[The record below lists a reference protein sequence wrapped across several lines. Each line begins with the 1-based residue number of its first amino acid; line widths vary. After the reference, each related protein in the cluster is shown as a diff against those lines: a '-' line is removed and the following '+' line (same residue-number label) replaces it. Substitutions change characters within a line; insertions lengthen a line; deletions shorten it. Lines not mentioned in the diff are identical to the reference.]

1 MMQRPCIAEK
11 GSKRVLLVDGKP
23 FIMLAGEVH
32 NSDSSSP
39 AYMEHIWDTAD
50 ALGMNSLLLPVTW
63 EIIEPVEGEFHF
75 EVVDQLIDQARA
87 HNMRI
92 GVLWFGSFKNAECM
106 YVPEWVKRDTE
117 RFHRAQIVKGKNKA
131 GRRVSPTLPVTIPY
145 TSISYL
151 SENTMQADARAFA
164 KLMEHIGAYD
174 GEHGTVITV
183 QVENE
188 TGLLGN
194 AREVSDEAD
203 AAFAENVP
211 QEFVTYMKEHTEYME
226 EDVRAAVEA
235 GAMSGSWREVFGAVA
250 EELFSAYH
258 IASYVEYVAKAGK
271 EVYDLPMA
279 VNCWLDKEADH
290 PGDYPSGGPV
300 ARVHEVWD
308 YCAPSI
314 DVYCPD
320 IYVPYFNKVCDR
332 FVKSGTN
339 PLYIPEAATHSY
351 AAPRMVYTVGH
362 YHAMCYSPF
371 GFDDIGKPFSAA
383 QGFLFGMDV
392 TDPALKT
399 PQNFEEYAA
408 LGNLLREAMP
418 LIAERYGTKELQ
430 AVSAEHE
437 TEAKAALH
445 LPEDMNPMQRMM
457 AEAAASTKMIFGD
470 LGVTANFGSMMRQRN
485 DGALLIFQ
493 TGENEV
499 CMIGEQCDISL
510 FSADTDKT
518 NLDILLLEEGTFEKG
533 AFIPG
538 RRFNGDESAQL
549 KLEKPGALRLRWFT
563 YE

>member
-1 MMQRPCIAEK
+1 MERPCIAEK
-11 GSKRVLLVDGKP
+11 GNQKVLLVDGKP
-23 FIMLAGEVH
+23 FIMLAGEIH

-39 AYMEHIWDTAD
+39 AYMEQIWKIAD
-50 ALGMNSLLLPVTW
+50 DLGMNSLLLPVTW
-63 EIIEPVEGEFHF
+63 EMVEPVEGEFHF
-75 EVVDQLIDQARA
+75 EVLDQLIDQAREYG
-87 HNMRI
+87 MKI
-92 GVLWFGSFKNAECM
+92 GILWFGSFKNAECM
-106 YVPEWVKRDTE
+106 YAPEWVKRDLE
-117 RFHRAQIVKGKNKA
+117 RFHRGQIVKGKNKA

-145 TSISYL
+145 TTISYL
-151 SENTMQADARAFA
+151 SENAMQADARAFG
-164 KLMEHIGAYD
+164 KMMQHVCEYD
-174 GEHGTVITV
+174 EAEGTVITV

-203 AAFAENVP
+203 AAFAGEVP
-211 QEFVTYMKEHTEYME
+211 QEFASYMRSHTEYME

-235 GAMSGSWREVFGAVA
+235 GAEKGSWSEVFGAAA
-250 EELFSAYH
+250 EEIFSAYH
-258 IASYVEYVAKAGK
+258 VATFVEYVAKAGK
-271 EVYDLPMA
+271 DAYNLPMT
-279 VNCWLDKEADH
+279 VNCWLDKAADT

-332 FVKSGTN
+332 FVKGGTN

-383 QGFLFGMDV
+383 QGYLFGMDV

-408 LGNLLREAMP
+408 LGKILREAMP
-418 LIAERYGTKELQ
+418 LLAERYGTTDLQ
-430 AVSAEHE
+430 AVCAER
-437 TEAKAALH
+437 EAEKKKSLG
-445 LPEDMNPMQRMM
+445 LPEDMNPMERLM

-470 LGVTANFGSMMRQRN
+470 LGVSAGFGGMMRPRN
-485 DGALLIFQ
+485 DGVLLVCR
-493 TGENEV
+493 TKENEV
-499 CMIGEQCDISL
+499 YMIGEQCDIQL
-510 FSADTDKT
+510 FSADSEKT
-518 NLDILLLEEGTFEKG
+518 NLDILRVEEGTFEKG
-533 AFIPG
+533 AFVPG
-538 RRFNGDESAQL
+538 RRFNGDEAAQL
-549 KLEKPGALRLRWFT
+549 KLDKPGVLRLQWFT

>member
-1 MMQRPCIAEK
+1 MERPCIAEK
-11 GSKRVLLVDGKP
+11 GNQKVLLVDGKP
-23 FIMLAGEVH
+23 FIMLAGEIH

-39 AYMEHIWDTAD
+39 AYMEQIWKIAD
-50 ALGMNSLLLPVTW
+50 DLGMNSLLLPVTW
-63 EIIEPVEGEFHF
+63 EMVEPVEGEFHF
-75 EVVDQLIDQARA
+75 EVLDQLIDQAREYG
-87 HNMRI
+87 MKI
-92 GVLWFGSFKNAECM
+92 GILWFGSFKNAECM
-106 YVPEWVKRDTE
+106 YAPEWVKRDLE
-117 RFHRAQIVKGKNKA
+117 RFHRGQIVKGKNKA

-145 TSISYL
+145 TTISYL
-151 SENTMQADARAFA
+151 SENAMQADARAFG
-164 KLMEHIGAYD
+164 KMMQHVCEYD
-174 GEHGTVITV
+174 EAEGTVITV

-203 AAFAENVP
+203 AAFAGEVP
-211 QEFVTYMKEHTEYME
+211 QEFASYMRSHTAYME

-235 GAMSGSWREVFGAVA
+235 GAEKGSWSEVFGAAA
-250 EELFSAYH
+250 EEIFSAYH
-258 IASYVEYVAKAGK
+258 VASFVEYVAKAGK
-271 EVYDLPMA
+271 DAYDLPMT
-279 VNCWLDKEADH
+279 VNCWLDKAADT

-332 FVKSGTN
+332 FVKGGTN

-383 QGFLFGMDV
+383 QGYLFGMDV

-408 LGNLLREAMP
+408 LGKILREAMP
-418 LIAERYGTKELQ
+418 LLAERYGTTDLQ
-430 AVSAEHE
+430 SVCAERE
-437 TEAKAALH
+437 TEKKKSLG
-445 LPEDMNPMQRMM
+445 LPEDMNPMERMM
-457 AEAAASTKMIFGD
+457 AEAAATTKMIFGD
-470 LGVTANFGSMMRQRN
+470 LGVSAGFGGMMRPRN
-485 DGALLIFQ
+485 DGVLLVCR
-493 TGENEV
+493 TKENEV
-499 CMIGEQCDISL
+499 YMIGEQCDIQL
-510 FSADTDKT
+510 FSADSEKT
-518 NLDILLLEEGTFEKG
+518 NLDILRVEEGTFENG
-533 AFIPG
+533 AFVPG
-538 RRFNGDESAQL
+538 RRFNGDEAAQL
-549 KLEKPGALRLRWFT
+549 KLDKPGVLRLQWFT

>member
-1 MMQRPCIAEK
+1 MERPCIAEK
-11 GSKRVLLVDGKP
+11 GNQKVLLVDGKP

-39 AYMEHIWDTAD
+39 AYMEQIWKIAEE
-50 ALGMNSLLLPVTW
+50 LGMNSLLLPVTW
-63 EIIEPVEGEFHF
+63 EMVEPVEGEFHF
-75 EVVDQLIDQARA
+75 EVLDQLIDQARE
-87 HNMRI
+87 HGMKI
-92 GVLWFGSFKNAECM
+92 GLLWFGSFKNAECM
-106 YVPEWVKRDTE
+106 YAPEWVKRDLE
-117 RFHRAQIVKGKNKA
+117 RFHRGQIVKGKNKA

-145 TSISYL
+145 TTISYL
-151 SENTMQADARAFA
+151 SENAMQADARAFR
-164 KLMEHIGAYD
+164 KMMQHVREYDEAY
-174 GEHGTVITV
+174 GTVITV

-203 AAFAENVP
+203 AAFAGEVP
-211 QEFVTYMKEHTEYME
+211 QEFASYMRSHTKYME
-226 EDVRAAVEA
+226 EDIRAAVEA
-235 GAMSGSWREVFGAVA
+235 GAEKGSWSEVFGAMA
-250 EELFSAYH
+250 EEIFSAYH
-258 IASYVEYVAKAGK
+258 VASFVEYVAKAGK
-271 EVYDLPMA
+271 DAYDLPMA
-279 VNCWLDKEADH
+279 VNCWLDKAADT

-383 QGFLFGMDV
+383 QGYLFGMDV

-408 LGNLLREAMP
+408 LGKILREAMP
-418 LIAERYGTKELQ
+418 LLAERYGTTDLQ
-430 AVSAEHE
+430 AVCAER
-437 TEAKAALH
+437 EAEKKKSLG
-445 LPEDMNPMQRMM
+445 LPEDMNPMERMM
-457 AEAAASTKMIFGD
+457 AEAAAATKMIFGD
-470 LGVTANFGSMMRQRN
+470 LGVSAGFGGMMRPRN
-485 DGALLIFQ
+485 DGALLVCR
-493 TGENEV
+493 TKENEV
-499 CMIGEQCDISL
+499 YMIGEQCDIQL
-510 FSADTDKT
+510 FSTDSEKT
-518 NLDILLLEEGTFEKG
+518 NLDILRLEEGTFENG
-533 AFIPG
+533 VFVPG
-538 RRFNGDESAQL
+538 RRFNGDETAQL
-549 KLEKPGALRLRWFT
+549 KLDKPGVLRLQWFT

>member
-1 MMQRPCIAEK
+1 MERPCITEK
-11 GSKRVLLVDGKP
+11 GNQKVLLVDGKP

-39 AYMEHIWDTAD
+39 AYMEQIWKIAEE
-50 ALGMNSLLLPVTW
+50 LGMNSLLLPVTW
-63 EIIEPVEGEFHF
+63 EMVEPVEGEFHF
-75 EVVDQLIDQARA
+75 EVLDQLIDQARE
-87 HNMRI
+87 HGMKI
-92 GVLWFGSFKNAECM
+92 GLLWFGSFKNAECM
-106 YVPEWVKRDTE
+106 YAPEWVKRDLE
-117 RFHRAQIVKGKNKA
+117 RFHRGQIVKGKNKA

-145 TSISYL
+145 TTISYL
-151 SENTMQADARAFA
+151 SENAMQADARAFG
-164 KLMEHIGAYD
+164 KMMQHVREYDEAY
-174 GEHGTVITV
+174 GTVITV

-203 AAFAENVP
+203 AAFAGEVP
-211 QEFVTYMKEHTEYME
+211 QEFASYIRSHTEYME
-226 EDVRAAVEA
+226 EDIRAAVEA
-235 GAMSGSWREVFGAVA
+235 GAEKGSWSEVFGAVA
-250 EELFSAYH
+250 EEIFSAYH
-258 IASYVEYVAKAGK
+258 VASFVEYVAKAGK
-271 EVYDLPMA
+271 DAYELPMA
-279 VNCWLDKEADH
+279 ANCWLDKAADT

-383 QGFLFGMDV
+383 QGYLFGMDV

-408 LGNLLREAMP
+408 LGKILREAMP
-418 LIAERYGTKELQ
+418 LLAERYGTTDLQ
-430 AVSAEHE
+430 AVCAER
-437 TEAKAALH
+437 EAEKKKSLG
-445 LPEDMNPMQRMM
+445 LPEDMNPMERML
-457 AEAAASTKMIFGD
+457 AEAAAATKMIFGD
-470 LGVTANFGSMMRQRN
+470 LGVSAGFGGMMRPRN
-485 DGALLIFQ
+485 DGALLVCR
-493 TGENEV
+493 TKENEV
-499 CMIGEQCDISL
+499 YMIGEQCDIQL
-510 FSADTDKT
+510 FSTDSEKT
-518 NLDILLLEEGTFEKG
+518 NLDILRLEEGTFENG
-533 AFIPG
+533 VFVPG
-538 RRFNGDESAQL
+538 RRFNGDETAQL
-549 KLEKPGALRLRWFT
+549 KLDKPGVLRLQWFT

>member
-1 MMQRPCIAEK
+1 MERPCITEK
-11 GSKRVLLVDGKP
+11 GNQKVLLVDGKP

-39 AYMEHIWDTAD
+39 AYMEQIWKIAEE
-50 ALGMNSLLLPVTW
+50 LGMNSLLLPVTW
-63 EIIEPVEGEFHF
+63 EMVELVEGEFHF
-75 EVVDQLIDQARA
+75 EILDQLIDQARE
-87 HNMRI
+87 HGMKI
-92 GVLWFGSFKNAECM
+92 GLLWFGSFKNAECM
-106 YVPEWVKRDTE
+106 YAPEWVKRDLE
-117 RFHRAQIVKGKNKA
+117 RFHRGQIVKGKNKA

-145 TSISYL
+145 TTISYL
-151 SENTMQADARAFA
+151 SENAMQADARAFG
-164 KLMEHIGAYD
+164 KMMQHVREYDEAY
-174 GEHGTVITV
+174 GTVITV

-203 AAFAENVP
+203 AAFAGEVP
-211 QEFVTYMKEHTEYME
+211 QEFASYMRSHTEYME
-226 EDVRAAVEA
+226 EDIRAAVEA
-235 GAMSGSWREVFGAVA
+235 GAEKGSWSEVFGAAA
-250 EELFSAYH
+250 EEIFSAYH
-258 IASYVEYVAKAGK
+258 VASFVEYVAKAGK
-271 EVYDLPMA
+271 VAYDLPMTA
-279 VNCWLDKEADH
+279 NCWLDKAADT

-383 QGFLFGMDV
+383 QGYLFGMDV

-408 LGNLLREAMP
+408 FGKILREAMP
-418 LIAERYGTKELQ
+418 LLAERYGTTDLQ
-430 AVSAEHE
+430 AVCAER
-437 TEAKAALH
+437 EAEKKKSLG
-445 LPEDMNPMQRMM
+445 LPEDMNPMERMM
-457 AEAAASTKMIFGD
+457 AEAAATTKMIFGD
-470 LGVTANFGSMMRQRN
+470 LGVSAGFGGMMRPRN
-485 DGALLIFQ
+485 DGVLLVCR
-493 TGENEV
+493 TKENEV
-499 CMIGEQCDISL
+499 YMIGEQCDIQL
-510 FSADTDKT
+510 FSADGEKT
-518 NLDILLLEEGTFEKG
+518 NLDILRVEEGTFENG
-533 AFIPG
+533 VFVPG
-538 RRFNGDESAQL
+538 RRFNGDEAAQL
-549 KLEKPGALRLRWFT
+549 KLDKPGVLRLQWFT

>member
-1 MMQRPCIAEK
+1 MERPCIAEK
-11 GSKRVLLVDGKP
+11 GNQKVLLVDGKP

-39 AYMEHIWDTAD
+39 AYMEQIWKIAEE
-50 ALGMNSLLLPVTW
+50 LGMNSLLLPVTW
-63 EIIEPVEGEFHF
+63 EMVEPVEGEFHF
-75 EVVDQLIDQARA
+75 EVLDQLIDQARE
-87 HNMRI
+87 HGMKI
-92 GVLWFGSFKNAECM
+92 GLLWFGSFKNAECM
-106 YVPEWVKRDTE
+106 YAPEWVKRDLE
-117 RFHRAQIVKGKNKA
+117 RFHRGQIVKGKNKA

-145 TSISYL
+145 TTISYL
-151 SENTMQADARAFA
+151 SENAMQADARAFG
-164 KLMEHIGAYD
+164 KMMQHVREYDEAY
-174 GEHGTVITV
+174 GTVITV

-203 AAFAENVP
+203 AAFAGEVP
-211 QEFVTYMKEHTEYME
+211 QEFASYMRSHTEYME
-226 EDVRAAVEA
+226 EDIRAAVEA
-235 GAMSGSWREVFGAVA
+235 GEEKGSWSEVFGAVA
-250 EELFSAYH
+250 EEIFSAYH
-258 IASYVEYVAKAGK
+258 VASFVEYVAKAGK
-271 EVYDLPMA
+271 DAYELPMA
-279 VNCWLDKEADH
+279 VNCWLDKAADT

-383 QGFLFGMDV
+383 QGYLFGMDV

-408 LGNLLREAMP
+408 LGKILREAMP
-418 LIAERYGTKELQ
+418 LLAERYGTTDLQ
-430 AVSAEHE
+430 AVCAER
-437 TEAKAALH
+437 EAEKKKSLG
-445 LPEDMNPMQRMM
+445 LPEDMNPMERMM
-457 AEAAASTKMIFGD
+457 AEAAAATKMIFGD
-470 LGVTANFGSMMRQRN
+470 LGVSAGFGGMMRPRN
-485 DGALLIFQ
+485 DGALLVCR
-493 TGENEV
+493 TKENEV
-499 CMIGEQCDISL
+499 YMIGEQCDIQL
-510 FSADTDKT
+510 FSTDSEKT
-518 NLDILLLEEGTFEKG
+518 NLDILRLEEGTFENG
-533 AFIPG
+533 VFVPG
-538 RRFNGDESAQL
+538 RRFNGDETAQL
-549 KLEKPGALRLRWFT
+549 KLDKPGVLRLQWFT

>member
-1 MMQRPCIAEK
+1 MERPCITEK
-11 GSKRVLLVDGKP
+11 GNQKVLLVDGKP

-39 AYMEHIWDTAD
+39 AYMEQIWKIAEE
-50 ALGMNSLLLPVTW
+50 LGMNSLLLPVTW
-63 EIIEPVEGEFHF
+63 EMVELVEGEFHF
-75 EVVDQLIDQARA
+75 EILDQLIDQARE
-87 HNMRI
+87 HGMKI
-92 GVLWFGSFKNAECM
+92 GLLWFGSFKNAECM
-106 YVPEWVKRDTE
+106 YAPEWVKRDLE
-117 RFHRAQIVKGKNKA
+117 RFHRGQGKNKA

-145 TSISYL
+145 TTISYL
-151 SENTMQADARAFA
+151 SENAMQADARAFG
-164 KLMEHIGAYD
+164 KMMQHVREYDEAY
-174 GEHGTVITV
+174 GTVITV

-203 AAFAENVP
+203 AAFAGEVP
-211 QEFVTYMKEHTEYME
+211 QEFASYMRSHTEYME

-235 GAMSGSWREVFGAVA
+235 GAEKGSWSEVFGAVA
-250 EELFSAYH
+250 EEIFSAYH
-258 IASYVEYVAKAGK
+258 VASFVEYVAKAGK
-271 EVYDLPMA
+271 DAYELPMA
-279 VNCWLDKEADH
+279 VNCWLDKAADT

-383 QGFLFGMDV
+383 QGYLFGMDV

-408 LGNLLREAMP
+408 FGKILREAMP
-418 LIAERYGTKELQ
+418 LLAERYGTTDLQ
-430 AVSAEHE
+430 AVCAER
-437 TEAKAALH
+437 EAEKKKSLG
-445 LPEDMNPMQRMM
+445 LPEDMNPMERML
-457 AEAAASTKMIFGD
+457 AEAAAATKMIFGD
-470 LGVTANFGSMMRQRN
+470 LGVSVGFGGMMRPRN
-485 DGALLIFQ
+485 DGALLVCR
-493 TGENEV
+493 TKENEV
-499 CMIGEQCDISL
+499 YMIGEQCDIQL
-510 FSADTDKT
+510 FSTDSEKT
-518 NLDILLLEEGTFEKG
+518 NLDILRLEEGTFENG
-533 AFIPG
+533 VFVPG
-538 RRFNGDESAQL
+538 RRFNGDETAQL
-549 KLEKPGALRLRWFT
+549 KLDKPGVLRLQWFT

>member
-1 MMQRPCIAEK
+1 MERTCITEK
-11 GSKRVLLVDGKP
+11 GNQKVLLVDGKP

-39 AYMEHIWDTAD
+39 AYMEQIWKIAEE
-50 ALGMNSLLLPVTW
+50 LGMNSLLLPVTW
-63 EIIEPVEGEFHF
+63 EMVEPVEGEFHF
-75 EVVDQLIDQARA
+75 EVLDQLIDQAREYG
-87 HNMRI
+87 MKI
-92 GVLWFGSFKNAECM
+92 GLLWFGSFKNAECM
-106 YVPEWVKRDTE
+106 YAPEWVKRDLE
-117 RFHRAQIVKGKNKA
+117 RFHRGQIVKGKNKA

-145 TSISYL
+145 TTISYL
-151 SENTMQADARAFA
+151 SENAMQADARAFG
-164 KLMEHIGAYD
+164 KMMQHVREYDEAY
-174 GEHGTVITV
+174 GTVITV

-203 AAFAENVP
+203 AAFAGEVP
-211 QEFVTYMKEHTEYME
+211 QEFASYMRSHTEYME

-235 GAMSGSWREVFGAVA
+235 GEEKGSWSEVFGAVA
-250 EELFSAYH
+250 EEIFSAYH
-258 IASYVEYVAKAGK
+258 VASFVEYVAKAGK
-271 EVYDLPMA
+271 DAYELPMA
-279 VNCWLDKEADH
+279 VNCWLDKAADT

-383 QGFLFGMDV
+383 QGYLFGMDV

-408 LGNLLREAMP
+408 LGKILREAMP
-418 LIAERYGTKELQ
+418 LLAERYGTTDLQ
-430 AVSAEHE
+430 AVCAER
-437 TEAKAALH
+437 EAEKKKSLG
-445 LPEDMNPMQRMM
+445 LPEDMNPMERML
-457 AEAAASTKMIFGD
+457 AEAAAATKMIFGD
-470 LGVTANFGSMMRQRN
+470 LGVSVGFGGMMRPRN
-485 DGALLIFQ
+485 DGALLVCR
-493 TGENEV
+493 TKENEV
-499 CMIGEQCDISL
+499 YMIGEQCDIQL
-510 FSADTDKT
+510 FSTDSEKT
-518 NLDILLLEEGTFEKG
+518 NLDILRLEEGTFENG
-533 AFIPG
+533 VFVPG
-538 RRFNGDESAQL
+538 RRFNGDETAQL
-549 KLEKPGALRLRWFT
+549 KLDKPGVLRLQWFT

>member
-1 MMQRPCIAEK
+1 MERPCITEK
-11 GSKRVLLVDGKP
+11 GNQKVLLVDGKP

-39 AYMEHIWDTAD
+39 AYMEQIWKIAD
-50 ALGMNSLLLPVTW
+50 DLGMNSLLLPVTW
-63 EIIEPVEGEFHF
+63 EMVEPVEGEFHF
-75 EVVDQLIDQARA
+75 EVLDQLIDQAREYG
-87 HNMRI
+87 MKI
-92 GVLWFGSFKNAECM
+92 GLLWFGSFKNAECM
-106 YVPEWVKRDTE
+106 YAPEWVKRDLE
-117 RFHRAQIVKGKNKA
+117 RFHRGQIVKGKNKA

-145 TSISYL
+145 TTISYL
-151 SENTMQADARAFA
+151 SENAMQADARAFG
-164 KLMEHIGAYD
+164 KMMQHVREYDEAY
-174 GEHGTVITV
+174 GTVVTV

-194 AREVSDEAD
+194 AREVSNEAD
-203 AAFAENVP
+203 AAFAGEVP
-211 QEFVTYMKEHTEYME
+211 QEFASYMRSHTEYME
-226 EDVRAAVEA
+226 EDIRAAVEA
-235 GAMSGSWREVFGAVA
+235 GAEKGSWSEVFGAVA
-250 EELFSAYH
+250 EEIFSAYH
-258 IASYVEYVAKAGK
+258 VASFIEYVAKAGK
-271 EVYDLPMA
+271 DAYELPMTA
-279 VNCWLDKEADH
+279 NCWLDKAADT

-383 QGFLFGMDV
+383 QGYLFGMDV

-408 LGNLLREAMP
+408 LGKILREAMP
-418 LIAERYGTKELQ
+418 LLAERYGTTDLQ
-430 AVSAEHE
+430 AVCAER
-437 TEAKAALH
+437 EAEKKKSLG
-445 LPEDMNPMQRMM
+445 LPEDMNPMERMM
-457 AEAAASTKMIFGD
+457 AEAAAATKMIFGD
-470 LGVTANFGSMMRQRN
+470 LGVSAGFGGMMRPRN
-485 DGALLIFQ
+485 DGALLVCR
-493 TGENEV
+493 TKENEV
-499 CMIGEQCDISL
+499 YMIGEQCDIQL
-510 FSADTDKT
+510 FSADSEKT
-518 NLDILLLEEGTFEKG
+518 NLDILRLEEGTFENG
-533 AFIPG
+533 AFVPG
-538 RRFNGDESAQL
+538 RRFNGDEAAQL
-549 KLEKPGALRLRWFT
+549 KLDKPGVLRLQWFT

>member
-1 MMQRPCIAEK
+1 MERPCIAEK
-11 GSKRVLLVDGKP
+11 GNQKVLLVDGKP
-23 FIMLAGEVH
+23 FIMLAGEIH

-39 AYMEHIWDTAD
+39 AYMEQIWKIAD
-50 ALGMNSLLLPVTW
+50 DLGMNSLLLPVTW
-63 EIIEPVEGEFHF
+63 EMVEPVEGEFHF
-75 EVVDQLIDQARA
+75 EVLDQLIDQAREYG
-87 HNMRI
+87 MKI
-92 GVLWFGSFKNAECM
+92 GILWFGSFKNAECM
-106 YVPEWVKRDTE
+106 YAPEWVKRDLE
-117 RFHRAQIVKGKNKA
+117 RFHRGQIVKGKNKA

-145 TSISYL
+145 TTISYL
-151 SENTMQADARAFA
+151 SENAMQADARAFGR
-164 KLMEHIGAYD
+164 MMQHVCEYD
-174 GEHGTVITV
+174 EAEGTVITV

-203 AAFAENVP
+203 AAFAGEVP
-211 QEFVTYMKEHTEYME
+211 QEFASYMRSHTAYME

-235 GAMSGSWREVFGAVA
+235 GAEKGSWSEVFGAAA
-250 EELFSAYH
+250 EEIFSAYH
-258 IASYVEYVAKAGK
+258 VASFVEYVAKAGK
-271 EVYDLPMA
+271 DAYDLPMT
-279 VNCWLDKEADH
+279 VNCWLDKAADT

-332 FVKSGTN
+332 FVKGGTN

-383 QGFLFGMDV
+383 QGYLFGMDV

-408 LGNLLREAMP
+408 LGKILREAMP
-418 LIAERYGTKELQ
+418 LLAERYGTTDLQ
-430 AVSAEHE
+430 AVCAER
-437 TEAKAALH
+437 EAEKKKSLG
-445 LPEDMNPMQRMM
+445 LPEDMNPMERMM
-457 AEAAASTKMIFGD
+457 AEAAATTKMIFGD
-470 LGVTANFGSMMRQRN
+470 LGVSAGFGGMMRPRN
-485 DGALLIFQ
+485 DGVLLVCR
-493 TGENEV
+493 TKENEV
-499 CMIGEQCDISL
+499 YMIGEQCDIQL
-510 FSADTDKT
+510 FSADSEKT
-518 NLDILLLEEGTFEKG
+518 NLDILRLEEGTFEHG
-533 AFIPG
+533 AFVPG
-538 RRFNGDESAQL
+538 RRFNGDEAAQL
-549 KLEKPGALRLRWFT
+549 KLDKPGVLRLQWFT

>member
-1 MMQRPCIAEK
+1 MERPCIAEK
-11 GSKRVLLVDGKP
+11 GNQKVLLVDGKP

-39 AYMEHIWDTAD
+39 AYMEQIWKIAEE
-50 ALGMNSLLLPVTW
+50 LGMNSLLLPVTW
-63 EIIEPVEGEFHF
+63 EMVEPVEGEFHF
-75 EVVDQLIDQARA
+75 EVLDQLIDQAREYG
-87 HNMRI
+87 MKI
-92 GVLWFGSFKNAECM
+92 GLLWFGSFKNAECM
-106 YVPEWVKRDTE
+106 YAPEWVKRDLE
-117 RFHRAQIVKGKNKA
+117 RFHRGQIVKGKNKA

-145 TSISYL
+145 TTISYL
-151 SENTMQADARAFA
+151 SENAMQADARAFG
-164 KLMEHIGAYD
+164 KMMQHVREYDEAY
-174 GEHGTVITV
+174 GTVITV

-203 AAFAENVP
+203 AAFAGEVP
-211 QEFVTYMKEHTEYME
+211 QEFASYMRSHTEYME
-226 EDVRAAVEA
+226 EDIRAAVEA
-235 GAMSGSWREVFGAVA
+235 GAEKGSWSEVFGTAA
-250 EELFSAYH
+250 EEIFSAYH
-258 IASYVEYVAKAGK
+258 VASFVEYVAKAGK
-271 EVYDLPMA
+271 DVYDLPMA
-279 VNCWLDKEADH
+279 ANCWLDKAADT

-383 QGFLFGMDV
+383 QGYLFGMDV

-408 LGNLLREAMP
+408 LGKILREAMP
-418 LIAERYGTKELQ
+418 LLAVRYGTTDLQ
-430 AVSAEHE
+430 AVCAER
-437 TEAKAALH
+437 EAEKKKALG
-445 LPEDMNPMQRMM
+445 LPEDMNPMERMM
-457 AEAAASTKMIFGD
+457 AEAAATTKMIFGD
-470 LGVTANFGSMMRQRN
+470 LGVSAGFGGMMRPRN
-485 DGALLIFQ
+485 DGVLLVCR
-493 TGENEV
+493 TKENEV
-499 CMIGEQCDISL
+499 YMIGEQCDIQL
-510 FSADTDKT
+510 FSADGEKT
-518 NLDILLLEEGTFEKG
+518 NLDILRVEEGTFENG
-533 AFIPG
+533 VFVPG
-538 RRFNGDESAQL
+538 RRFNGDEAAQL
-549 KLEKPGALRLRWFT
+549 KLDKPGVLRLQWFT

>member
-1 MMQRPCIAEK
+1 MERPCIAEK
-11 GSKRVLLVDGKP
+11 GNQKVLLVDGKP
-23 FIMLAGEVH
+23 FIMLAGEIH

-39 AYMEHIWDTAD
+39 AYMEQIWKIAD
-50 ALGMNSLLLPVTW
+50 DLGMNSLLLPVTW
-63 EIIEPVEGEFHF
+63 EMVEPVEGEFHF
-75 EVVDQLIDQARA
+75 EVLDQLIDQAREYG
-87 HNMRI
+87 MKI
-92 GVLWFGSFKNAECM
+92 GILWFGSFKNAECM
-106 YVPEWVKRDTE
+106 YAPEWVKRDLE
-117 RFHRAQIVKGKNKA
+117 RFHRGQIVKGKNKA

-145 TSISYL
+145 TTISYL
-151 SENTMQADARAFA
+151 SENAMQADARAFG
-164 KLMEHIGAYD
+164 KMMQHVCEYD
-174 GEHGTVITV
+174 EAEGTVITV

-203 AAFAENVP
+203 AAFAGEVP
-211 QEFVTYMKEHTEYME
+211 QEFASYMRSHTAYME

-235 GAMSGSWREVFGAVA
+235 GAEKGSWSEVFGAAA
-250 EELFSAYH
+250 EEIFSAYH
-258 IASYVEYVAKAGK
+258 VASFVECVAKAGK
-271 EVYDLPMA
+271 DAYDLPMT
-279 VNCWLDKEADH
+279 VNCWLDKAADT

-332 FVKSGTN
+332 FVKGGTN

-383 QGFLFGMDV
+383 QGYLFGMDV

-408 LGNLLREAMP
+408 LGKILREAMP
-418 LIAERYGTKELQ
+418 LLAERYGTTDLQ
-430 AVSAEHE
+430 AVCAER
-437 TEAKAALH
+437 EAEKKKSLG
-445 LPEDMNPMQRMM
+445 LPENMNPMERLM
-457 AEAAASTKMIFGD
+457 AEAAATTKMIFGD
-470 LGVTANFGSMMRQRN
+470 LGVSAGFGGMMRPRN
-485 DGALLIFQ
+485 DGVLLVCR
-493 TGENEV
+493 TKENEV
-499 CMIGEQCDISL
+499 YMIGEQCDIQL
-510 FSADTDKT
+510 FSADSEKT
-518 NLDILLLEEGTFEKG
+518 NLDILRVEEGTFENG
-533 AFIPG
+533 AFVPG
-538 RRFNGDESAQL
+538 RRFNGDEAAQL
-549 KLEKPGALRLRWFT
+549 KLDKPGVLRLQWFT

>member
-1 MMQRPCIAEK
+1 MERPCIAEK
-11 GSKRVLLVDGKP
+11 GNQKVLLVDGKP
-23 FIMLAGEVH
+23 FIMLAGEIH

-39 AYMEHIWDTAD
+39 AYMEQIWKIAD
-50 ALGMNSLLLPVTW
+50 DLGMNSLLLPVTW
-63 EIIEPVEGEFHF
+63 EMVEPVEGEFHF
-75 EVVDQLIDQARA
+75 EVLDQLIDQAREYG
-87 HNMRI
+87 MKMGI
-92 GVLWFGSFKNAECM
+92 LWFGSFKNAECM
-106 YVPEWVKRDTE
+106 YAPEWVKRDLE
-117 RFHRAQIVKGKNKA
+117 RFHRGQIVKGKNKA

-145 TSISYL
+145 TTISYL
-151 SENTMQADARAFA
+151 SENAMQADARAFGR
-164 KLMEHIGAYD
+164 MMQHVCEYD
-174 GEHGTVITV
+174 EAEGTVITV

-203 AAFAENVP
+203 AAFAGEVP
-211 QEFVTYMKEHTEYME
+211 QEFASYMRSHTAYME

-235 GAMSGSWREVFGAVA
+235 GAEKGSWSEVFGAAA
-250 EELFSAYH
+250 EEIFSAYH
-258 IASYVEYVAKAGK
+258 VASFVEYVAKAGK
-271 EVYDLPMA
+271 DAYDLPMT
-279 VNCWLDKEADH
+279 VNCWLDKAADT

-332 FVKSGTN
+332 FVKGGTN

-383 QGFLFGMDV
+383 QGYLFGMDV

-408 LGNLLREAMP
+408 LGKIMREAMP
-418 LIAERYGTKELQ
+418 LLAERYGTTDLQ
-430 AVSAEHE
+430 AVCAER
-437 TEAKAALH
+437 EAEKKKSLG
-445 LPEDMNPMQRMM
+445 LPEDMNPMERLM
-457 AEAAASTKMIFGD
+457 AEAAATTKMIFGD
-470 LGVTANFGSMMRQRN
+470 LGVSAGFGGMMRPRN
-485 DGALLIFQ
+485 DGVLLVCR
-493 TGENEV
+493 TKENEV
-499 CMIGEQCDISL
+499 YMIGEQCDIQL
-510 FSADTDKT
+510 FSADSEKT
-518 NLDILLLEEGTFEKG
+518 NLDILRVEEGTFENG
-533 AFIPG
+533 AFVPG
-538 RRFNGDESAQL
+538 RRFNGDEAAQL
-549 KLEKPGALRLRWFT
+549 KLDKPGVLRLQWFT

>member
-1 MMQRPCIAEK
+1 MERPCIAEK
-11 GSKRVLLVDGKP
+11 GNQKVLLVDGKP

-39 AYMEHIWDTAD
+39 AYMEQIWKIAD
-50 ALGMNSLLLPVTW
+50 DLGMNSLLLPVTW
-63 EIIEPVEGEFHF
+63 EMVEPVEGEFHF
-75 EVVDQLIDQARA
+75 EVLDQLIDQAREYG
-87 HNMRI
+87 MKI
-92 GVLWFGSFKNAECM
+92 GILWFGSFKNAECM
-106 YVPEWVKRDTE
+106 YAPEWVKRDLE
-117 RFHRAQIVKGKNKA
+117 RFHRGQIVKGKNKA

-145 TSISYL
+145 TTISYL
-151 SENTMQADARAFA
+151 SENAMQADARAFGR
-164 KLMEHIGAYD
+164 MMQHVCEYD
-174 GEHGTVITV
+174 EAEGTVITV

-203 AAFAENVP
+203 AAFAGEVP
-211 QEFVTYMKEHTEYME
+211 QEFASYMRSHTAYME

-235 GAMSGSWREVFGAVA
+235 GAEKGSWSEVFGAAA
-250 EELFSAYH
+250 EEIFSAYH
-258 IASYVEYVAKAGK
+258 VASFVEYVAKAGK
-271 EVYDLPMA
+271 DAYDLPMT
-279 VNCWLDKEADH
+279 VNCWLDKAADT

-332 FVKSGTN
+332 FVKGGTN

-351 AAPRMVYTVGH
+351 AAPRMAYTVGH

-383 QGFLFGMDV
+383 QGYLFGMDV

-408 LGNLLREAMP
+408 LGKILREAMP
-418 LIAERYGTKELQ
+418 LLAERYGTTDLQ
-430 AVSAEHE
+430 AVCAER
-437 TEAKAALH
+437 EAEKKKSLG
-445 LPEDMNPMQRMM
+445 LPEDMNPMERLM
-457 AEAAASTKMIFGD
+457 AEAAATAKMIFGD
-470 LGVTANFGSMMRQRN
+470 LGVSVGFGGMMRPRN
-485 DGALLIFQ
+485 DGVLLVCR
-493 TGENEV
+493 TKENEV
-499 CMIGEQCDISL
+499 YMIGEQCDIQL
-510 FSADTDKT
+510 FSADSEKT
-518 NLDILLLEEGTFEKG
+518 NLDILRVEEGTFENG
-533 AFIPG
+533 AFVPG
-538 RRFNGDESAQL
+538 RRFNGDEAAQL
-549 KLEKPGALRLRWFT
+549 KLDKPGVLRLQWFT

>member
-1 MMQRPCIAEK
+1 MERPCITEK
-11 GSKRVLLVDGKP
+11 GNQKVLLVDGKP
-23 FIMLAGEVH
+23 FIMLAGELH

-39 AYMEHIWDTAD
+39 AYMEQIWKIAEE
-50 ALGMNSLLLPVTW
+50 LGMNSLLLPVTW
-63 EIIEPVEGEFHF
+63 EMVEPVEGEFHF
-75 EVVDQLIDQARA
+75 EVLDQLIDQAREYG
-87 HNMRI
+87 MKI
-92 GVLWFGSFKNAECM
+92 GLLWFGSFKNAECM
-106 YVPEWVKRDTE
+106 YAPEWVKRDLE
-117 RFHRAQIVKGKNKA
+117 RFHRGQIVKGKNKA

-145 TSISYL
+145 TTISYL
-151 SENTMQADARAFA
+151 SENAMQADARAFR
-164 KLMEHIGAYD
+164 KMMQHVREYDEAY
-174 GEHGTVITV
+174 GTVITV

-203 AAFAENVP
+203 AAFAGEVP
-211 QEFVTYMKEHTEYME
+211 QEFASYMRSHTKYME
-226 EDVRAAVEA
+226 EDIRAAVEA
-235 GAMSGSWREVFGAVA
+235 GAEKGSWSEVFGAMA
-250 EELFSAYH
+250 EEIFSAYH
-258 IASYVEYVAKAGK
+258 VASFVEYVAKAGK
-271 EVYDLPMA
+271 DAYDLPMA
-279 VNCWLDKEADH
+279 VNCWLDKAADT

-383 QGFLFGMDV
+383 QGYLFGMDV

-408 LGNLLREAMP
+408 LGKILREAMP
-418 LIAERYGTKELQ
+418 LLAERYGTTDLQ
-430 AVSAEHE
+430 AVCAER
-437 TEAKAALH
+437 EAEKKKSLG
-445 LPEDMNPMQRMM
+445 LPEDMNPMERMM
-457 AEAAASTKMIFGD
+457 AEAAAATKMIFGD
-470 LGVTANFGSMMRQRN
+470 LGVSAGFGGMMRPRN
-485 DGALLIFQ
+485 DGALLVCR
-493 TGENEV
+493 TKENEV
-499 CMIGEQCDISL
+499 YMIGEQCDIQL
-510 FSADTDKT
+510 FSADSEKT
-518 NLDILLLEEGTFEKG
+518 NLDILRLEEGTFENG
-533 AFIPG
+533 VFVPG
-538 RRFNGDESAQL
+538 RRFNGDETAQL
-549 KLEKPGALRLRWFT
+549 KLDKPGVLRLQWFT

>member
-1 MMQRPCIAEK
+1 MERPCIAEK
-11 GSKRVLLVDGKP
+11 GNQKVLLVDGKP

-39 AYMEHIWDTAD
+39 AYMEQIWKIAEE
-50 ALGMNSLLLPVTW
+50 LGMNSLLLPVTW
-63 EIIEPVEGEFHF
+63 EMVEPVEGEFHF
-75 EVVDQLIDQARA
+75 EVLDQLIDQAREYG
-87 HNMRI
+87 MKI
-92 GVLWFGSFKNAECM
+92 GILWFGSFKNAECM
-106 YVPEWVKRDTE
+106 YAPEWVKRDLE
-117 RFHRAQIVKGKNKA
+117 RFHRGQIVKGKNKA

-145 TSISYL
+145 TTISYL
-151 SENTMQADARAFA
+151 SENAMQADARAFG
-164 KLMEHIGAYD
+164 KMMQHVREYDEAY
-174 GEHGTVITV
+174 GTVITV

-203 AAFAENVP
+203 AAFAGEVP
-211 QEFVTYMKEHTEYME
+211 QEFASYMRSHTEYME
-226 EDVRAAVEA
+226 EDIRAAVEA
-235 GAMSGSWREVFGAVA
+235 GAEKGSWSEVFGTAA
-250 EELFSAYH
+250 EEIFSAYH
-258 IASYVEYVAKAGK
+258 VASFVEYVAKAGK
-271 EVYDLPMA
+271 DVYDLPMA
-279 VNCWLDKEADH
+279 ANCWLDKAADT

-332 FVKSGTN
+332 FVKGGTN

-383 QGFLFGMDV
+383 QGYLFGMDV

-408 LGNLLREAMP
+408 LGKILREAMP
-418 LIAERYGTKELQ
+418 LLAERYGTTDLQ
-430 AVSAEHE
+430 AVCAER
-437 TEAKAALH
+437 EAEKKKALG
-445 LPEDMNPMQRMM
+445 LPEDMNPMERMM
-457 AEAAASTKMIFGD
+457 AEAAATTKMIFGD
-470 LGVTANFGSMMRQRN
+470 LGVSAGFGGMMRPRN
-485 DGALLIFQ
+485 DGVLLVCR
-493 TGENEV
+493 TKENEV
-499 CMIGEQCDISL
+499 YMIGEQCDIQL
-510 FSADTDKT
+510 FSADSEQT
-518 NLDILLLEEGTFEKG
+518 NLDILRLEEGTFENG
-533 AFIPG
+533 AFVPG
-538 RRFNGDESAQL
+538 RRFNGDEAAQL
-549 KLEKPGALRLRWFT
+549 KLDKPGVLRLQWFT

>member
-1 MMQRPCIAEK
+1 MERPCIAEK
-11 GSKRVLLVDGKP
+11 GNQKVLLVDGKP

-39 AYMEHIWDTAD
+39 AYMEQIWKIAD
-50 ALGMNSLLLPVTW
+50 DLGMNSLLLPVTW
-63 EIIEPVEGEFHF
+63 EMVEPVEGEFHF
-75 EVVDQLIDQARA
+75 EVLDQLIDQAREYG
-87 HNMRI
+87 MKI
-92 GVLWFGSFKNAECM
+92 GILWFGSFKNAECM
-106 YVPEWVKRDTE
+106 YAPEWVKRDLE
-117 RFHRAQIVKGKNKA
+117 RFHRGQIVKGKNKA

-145 TSISYL
+145 TTISYL
-151 SENTMQADARAFA
+151 SENAMQADARAFG
-164 KLMEHIGAYD
+164 KMMQHVREYDEAY
-174 GEHGTVITV
+174 GTVITV

-203 AAFAENVP
+203 AAFAGEVP
-211 QEFVTYMKEHTEYME
+211 QEFASYMRSHTEYME
-226 EDVRAAVEA
+226 EDIRAAVEA
-235 GAMSGSWREVFGAVA
+235 GAEKGSWSEVFGAAA
-250 EELFSAYH
+250 EEIFSAYH
-258 IASYVEYVAKAGK
+258 VASFVEYVAKAGK
-271 EVYDLPMA
+271 VAYDLPMTA
-279 VNCWLDKEADH
+279 NCWLDKAADT

-383 QGFLFGMDV
+383 QGYLFGMDV

-399 PQNFEEYAA
+399 PQNFEEYAV
-408 LGNLLREAMP
+408 LGKILREAMP
-418 LIAERYGTKELQ
+418 LLAERYGTTDLQ
-430 AVSAEHE
+430 AVCAER
-437 TEAKAALH
+437 EAEKKKSLG
-445 LPEDMNPMQRMM
+445 LPEDMNPMERMM
-457 AEAAASTKMIFGD
+457 AEAAATTKMIFGD
-470 LGVTANFGSMMRQRN
+470 LGVSAGFGGMMRPRN
-485 DGALLIFQ
+485 DGVLLVCR
-493 TGENEV
+493 TKENEV
-499 CMIGEQCDISL
+499 YMIGEQCDIQL
-510 FSADTDKT
+510 FSADGEKT
-518 NLDILLLEEGTFEKG
+518 NLDILRVEEGTFENG
-533 AFIPG
+533 VFVPG
-538 RRFNGDESAQL
+538 RRFNGDEAAQL
-549 KLEKPGALRLRWFT
+549 KLDKPGVLRLQWFT

>member
-1 MMQRPCIAEK
+1 MERPCITEK
-11 GSKRVLLVDGKP
+11 GNQKVLLVDGKP

-39 AYMEHIWDTAD
+39 AYMEQIWKIAEE
-50 ALGMNSLLLPVTW
+50 LGMNSLLLPVTW
-63 EIIEPVEGEFHF
+63 EMVEPVEGEFHF
-75 EVVDQLIDQARA
+75 EILDQLIDQARE
-87 HNMRI
+87 HGMKI
-92 GVLWFGSFKNAECM
+92 GLLWFGSFKNAECM
-106 YVPEWVKRDTE
+106 YAPEWVKRDLE
-117 RFHRAQIVKGKNKA
+117 RFHRGQIVKGKNKA

-145 TSISYL
+145 TTISYL
-151 SENTMQADARAFA
+151 SENAMQADARAFG
-164 KLMEHIGAYD
+164 KMMQHVREYDEAY
-174 GEHGTVITV
+174 GTVITV

-203 AAFAENVP
+203 AAFAGEVP
-211 QEFVTYMKEHTEYME
+211 QEFASYMRSHTEYME

-235 GAMSGSWREVFGAVA
+235 GAEKGSWRDVFGTAA
-250 EELFSAYH
+250 EEIFSAYH
-258 IASYVEYVAKAGK
+258 VASFVEYVAKAGK
-271 EVYDLPMA
+271 DAYNLPMT
-279 VNCWLDKEADH
+279 VNCWLDKAADT

-383 QGFLFGMDV
+383 QGYLFGMDV

-408 LGNLLREAMP
+408 LGKILREAMP
-418 LIAERYGTKELQ
+418 LLAERYGTTDLQ
-430 AVSAEHE
+430 AVCAER
-437 TEAKAALH
+437 EAEKKKSLG
-445 LPEDMNPMQRMM
+445 LPEDMNPMERML
-457 AEAAASTKMIFGD
+457 AEAAAATKMIFGD
-470 LGVTANFGSMMRQRN
+470 LGVSVGFGGMMRPRN
-485 DGALLIFQ
+485 DGALLVCR
-493 TGENEV
+493 TKENEV
-499 CMIGEQCDISL
+499 YMIGEQCDIQL
-510 FSADTDKT
+510 FSTDSEKT
-518 NLDILLLEEGTFEKG
+518 NLDILRLEEGTFENG
-533 AFIPG
+533 VFVPG
-538 RRFNGDESAQL
+538 RRFNGDETAQL
-549 KLEKPGALRLRWFT
+549 KLDKPGVLRLQWFT

>member
-1 MMQRPCIAEK
+1 MERPCITEK
-11 GSKRVLLVDGKP
+11 GNQKVLLVDGKP
-23 FIMLAGEVH
+23 FIMLAGEIH

-39 AYMEHIWDTAD
+39 AYMEQIWKIAD
-50 ALGMNSLLLPVTW
+50 DLGMNSLLLPVTW
-63 EIIEPVEGEFHF
+63 EMVEPVEGEFHF
-75 EVVDQLIDQARA
+75 EVLDQLIDQAREYG
-87 HNMRI
+87 MKI
-92 GVLWFGSFKNAECM
+92 GILWFGSFKNAECM
-106 YVPEWVKRDTE
+106 YAPEWVKRDLE
-117 RFHRAQIVKGKNKA
+117 RFHRGQIVKGKNKA

-145 TSISYL
+145 TTISYL
-151 SENTMQADARAFA
+151 SENAMQADARAFG
-164 KLMEHIGAYD
+164 KMMQHVREYDEAY
-174 GEHGTVITV
+174 GTVITV

-203 AAFAENVP
+203 AAFAGEVP
-211 QEFVTYMKEHTEYME
+211 QEFASYMRSHTEYME

-235 GAMSGSWREVFGAVA
+235 GAEKGSWSEVFGAVA
-250 EELFSAYH
+250 EEIFSAYH
-258 IASYVEYVAKAGK
+258 VALFVEYVAKAGK
-271 EVYDLPMA
+271 DVYDLPMA
-279 VNCWLDKEADH
+279 VNCWLDKAADT

-383 QGFLFGMDV
+383 QGYLFGMDV

-408 LGNLLREAMP
+408 LGKILREAMP
-418 LIAERYGTKELQ
+418 LLAERYGTTDLQ
-430 AVSAEHE
+430 AVCAER
-437 TEAKAALH
+437 EAEKKKSLG
-445 LPEDMNPMQRMM
+445 LPEDMNPMERML
-457 AEAAASTKMIFGD
+457 AEAAAATKMIFGD
-470 LGVTANFGSMMRQRN
+470 LGVSVGFGGMMRPRN
-485 DGALLIFQ
+485 DGALLVCR
-493 TGENEV
+493 TKENEV
-499 CMIGEQCDISL
+499 YMIGEQCDIQL
-510 FSADTDKT
+510 FSADSEKT
-518 NLDILLLEEGTFEKG
+518 NLDILRLEEGTFENG
-533 AFIPG
+533 VFVPG
-538 RRFNGDESAQL
+538 RRFNGDEAAQL
-549 KLEKPGALRLRWFT
+549 KLDKPGVLRLQWFT

>member
-1 MMQRPCIAEK
+1 MERPCITEK
-11 GSKRVLLVDGKP
+11 GNQKVLLVDGKP

-39 AYMEHIWDTAD
+39 AYMEQIWKIAEE
-50 ALGMNSLLLPVTW
+50 LGMNSLLLPVTW
-63 EIIEPVEGEFHF
+63 EMVEPVEGEFHF
-75 EVVDQLIDQARA
+75 EVLDQLIDQARE
-87 HNMRI
+87 HGMKI
-92 GVLWFGSFKNAECM
+92 GLLWFGSFKNAECM
-106 YVPEWVKRDTE
+106 YAPEWVKRDLE
-117 RFHRAQIVKGKNKA
+117 RFHRGQIVKGKNKA

-145 TSISYL
+145 TTISYL
-151 SENTMQADARAFA
+151 SENAMQADARAFG
-164 KLMEHIGAYD
+164 KMMQHVREYDEAY
-174 GEHGTVITV
+174 GTVITV

-203 AAFAENVP
+203 AAFAGEVP
-211 QEFVTYMKEHTEYME
+211 QEFASYMRSHTEYME

-235 GAMSGSWREVFGAVA
+235 GAEKGSWSEVFGAVA
-250 EELFSAYH
+250 EEIFSAYH
-258 IASYVEYVAKAGK
+258 VASFVEYVAKAGK
-271 EVYDLPMA
+271 DAYDLPMA
-279 VNCWLDKEADH
+279 ANCWLDKAADT

-383 QGFLFGMDV
+383 QGYLFGMDV

-408 LGNLLREAMP
+408 LGKILREAMP
-418 LIAERYGTKELQ
+418 LLAKRYGTTDLQ
-430 AVSAEHE
+430 AVCAER
-437 TEAKAALH
+437 EAEKKKSLG
-445 LPEDMNPMQRMM
+445 LPEDMNPMEQMM
-457 AEAAASTKMIFGD
+457 AEAAAATKMIFGD
-470 LGVTANFGSMMRQRN
+470 LGVSAGFDGMMRPRN
-485 DGALLIFQ
+485 DGALLVCR
-493 TGENEV
+493 TKENEV
-499 CMIGEQCDISL
+499 YMIGEQCDIQL
-510 FSADTDKT
+510 FSADSEKT
-518 NLDILLLEEGTFEKG
+518 NLDILRLEEGTFENG
-533 AFIPG
+533 VFVPG
-538 RRFNGDESAQL
+538 RRFNGDETAQL
-549 KLEKPGALRLRWFT
+549 KLDKPGVLRLQWFT

>member
-1 MMQRPCIAEK
+1 MERPCIAEK
-11 GSKRVLLVDGKP
+11 GNQKVLLVDGKP

-39 AYMEHIWDTAD
+39 AYMEQIWKIAD
-50 ALGMNSLLLPVTW
+50 DLGMNSLLLPVTW
-63 EIIEPVEGEFHF
+63 EMVEPVEGEFHF
-75 EVVDQLIDQARA
+75 EVLDQLIDQAREYG
-87 HNMRI
+87 MKI
-92 GVLWFGSFKNAECM
+92 GILWFGSFKNAECM
-106 YVPEWVKRDTE
+106 YAPEWVKRDLE
-117 RFHRAQIVKGKNKA
+117 RFHRGQIVKGKNKA

-145 TSISYL
+145 TTISYL
-151 SENTMQADARAFA
+151 SENAMQADARAFG
-164 KLMEHIGAYD
+164 KMMQHVCEYD
-174 GEHGTVITV
+174 EAEGTVITV

-203 AAFAENVP
+203 AAFAGEVP
-211 QEFVTYMKEHTEYME
+211 QEFASYMRSHTEYME

-235 GAMSGSWREVFGAVA
+235 GAEKGSWSEVFGAAA
-250 EELFSAYH
+250 EEIFSAYH
-258 IASYVEYVAKAGK
+258 VASFVECVAKAGK
-271 EVYDLPMA
+271 DAYNLPMT
-279 VNCWLDKEADH
+279 VNCWLDKAADT

-332 FVKSGTN
+332 FVKGGTN

-351 AAPRMVYTVGH
+351 AAPRMVYTIGH

-383 QGFLFGMDV
+383 QGYLFGMDV

-408 LGNLLREAMP
+408 LGKILREAMP
-418 LIAERYGTKELQ
+418 LLAERYGTTDLQ
-430 AVSAEHE
+430 AVCAER
-437 TEAKAALH
+437 EAEKKKSLG
-445 LPEDMNPMQRMM
+445 LPEDMNPMERLM

-470 LGVTANFGSMMRQRN
+470 LGVSAGFGGMMRPRN
-485 DGALLIFQ
+485 DGVLLVCR
-493 TGENEV
+493 TKENEV
-499 CMIGEQCDISL
+499 YMIGEQCDIQL
-510 FSADTDKT
+510 FSADSEKT
-518 NLDILLLEEGTFEKG
+518 NLDILRLEEGTFENG
-533 AFIPG
+533 AFVPG
-538 RRFNGDESAQL
+538 RRFNGDEAAQL
-549 KLEKPGALRLRWFT
+549 KLDKPGVLRLQWFT

>member
-1 MMQRPCIAEK
+1 MERPCIAEK
-11 GSKRVLLVDGKP
+11 GNQKVLLVDGKP

-39 AYMEHIWDTAD
+39 AYMEQIWKIAEE
-50 ALGMNSLLLPVTW
+50 LGMNSLLLPVTW
-63 EIIEPVEGEFHF
+63 EMVEPVEGEFHF
-75 EVVDQLIDQARA
+75 EVLDQLIDQARE
-87 HNMRI
+87 HGMKI
-92 GVLWFGSFKNAECM
+92 GLLWFGSFKNAECM
-106 YVPEWVKRDTE
+106 YAPEWVKRDLE
-117 RFHRAQIVKGKNKA
+117 RFHRGQIVKGKNKA
-131 GRRVSPTLPVTIPY
+131 GRRVSPTLPVTIHY
-145 TSISYL
+145 TTISYL
-151 SENTMQADARAFA
+151 SENAMQADARAFG
-164 KLMEHIGAYD
+164 KMMQHVREYDEAY
-174 GEHGTVITV
+174 GTVITV

-203 AAFAENVP
+203 AAFAGEVP
-211 QEFVTYMKEHTEYME
+211 QEFASYMRSHTEYME

-235 GAMSGSWREVFGAVA
+235 GAEKGSWRDVFGTAA
-250 EELFSAYH
+250 EEIFSAYH
-258 IASYVEYVAKAGK
+258 VASFVEYVAKAGK
-271 EVYDLPMA
+271 DAYDLPMA
-279 VNCWLDKEADH
+279 VNCWLDKAADT

-383 QGFLFGMDV
+383 QGYLFGMDV

-408 LGNLLREAMP
+408 LGKILREAMP
-418 LIAERYGTKELQ
+418 LLAERYGTTDLQ
-430 AVSAEHE
+430 AVCAER
-437 TEAKAALH
+437 EAEKKKSLG
-445 LPEDMNPMQRMM
+445 LPEDMNPMERMM
-457 AEAAASTKMIFGD
+457 AEAAAATKMIFGD
-470 LGVTANFGSMMRQRN
+470 LGVSAGFGGMMRPRN
-485 DGALLIFQ
+485 DGALLVCR
-493 TGENEV
+493 TKENEV
-499 CMIGEQCDISL
+499 YMIGEQCDIQL
-510 FSADTDKT
+510 FSTDSEKT
-518 NLDILLLEEGTFEKG
+518 NLDILRLEEGTFENG
-533 AFIPG
+533 VFVPG
-538 RRFNGDESAQL
+538 RRFNGDETAQL
-549 KLEKPGALRLRWFT
+549 KLDKPGVLRLQWFT

>member
-1 MMQRPCIAEK
+1 MERPCIVEK
-11 GSKRVLLVDGKP
+11 GNQKVLLVDGKP
-23 FIMLAGEVH
+23 FIMLAGEIH

-39 AYMEHIWDTAD
+39 AYMEQIWKIAD
-50 ALGMNSLLLPVTW
+50 DLGMNSLLLPVTW
-63 EIIEPVEGEFHF
+63 EMVEPVEGEFHF
-75 EVVDQLIDQARA
+75 EVLDQLIDQAREYG
-87 HNMRI
+87 MKI
-92 GVLWFGSFKNAECM
+92 GILWFGSFKNAECM
-106 YVPEWVKRDTE
+106 YAPEWVKRDLE
-117 RFHRAQIVKGKNKA
+117 RFHRGQIVKGKNKA

-145 TSISYL
+145 TTISYL
-151 SENTMQADARAFA
+151 SENAMQADARAFGR
-164 KLMEHIGAYD
+164 MMQHVCEYD
-174 GEHGTVITV
+174 EAEGTVITV

-203 AAFAENVP
+203 AAFAGEVP
-211 QEFVTYMKEHTEYME
+211 QEFASYMRSHTAYME

-235 GAMSGSWREVFGAVA
+235 GAEKGSWSEVFGAAA
-250 EELFSAYH
+250 EEIFSAYH
-258 IASYVEYVAKAGK
+258 VASFVEYVAKAGK
-271 EVYDLPMA
+271 DAYDLPMT
-279 VNCWLDKEADH
+279 VNCWLDKAVDT

-332 FVKSGTN
+332 FVKGGTN

-383 QGFLFGMDV
+383 QGYLFGMDV

-408 LGNLLREAMP
+408 LGKIMREAMP
-418 LIAERYGTKELQ
+418 LLAERYGTTDLQ
-430 AVSAEHE
+430 AVCAEW
-437 TEAKAALH
+437 EAEKKKSLG
-445 LPEDMNPMQRMM
+445 LPEDMNPMERLM
-457 AEAAASTKMIFGD
+457 AEAAATAKMIFGD
-470 LGVTANFGSMMRQRN
+470 LGVSVGFGGMMRPRN
-485 DGALLIFQ
+485 DGVLLVCR
-493 TGENEV
+493 TKENEV
-499 CMIGEQCDISL
+499 YMIGEQCDIQL
-510 FSADTDKT
+510 FSADSEKT
-518 NLDILLLEEGTFEKG
+518 NLDILRVEEGTFENG
-533 AFIPG
+533 AFVPG
-538 RRFNGDESAQL
+538 RRFNGDEVAQL
-549 KLEKPGALRLRWFT
+549 KLDKPGVLRLQWFT

>member
-1 MMQRPCIAEK
+1 MERPCIAEK
-11 GSKRVLLVDGKP
+11 GNQKVLLVDGKP
-23 FIMLAGEVH
+23 FIMLAGEIH

-39 AYMEHIWDTAD
+39 AYMEQIWKIAD
-50 ALGMNSLLLPVTW
+50 DLGMNSLLLPVTW
-63 EIIEPVEGEFHF
+63 EMVEPVEGEFHF
-75 EVVDQLIDQARA
+75 EVLDQLIDQAREYG
-87 HNMRI
+87 MKI
-92 GVLWFGSFKNAECM
+92 GILWFGSFKNAECM
-106 YVPEWVKRDTE
+106 YAPEWVKRDLE
-117 RFHRAQIVKGKNKA
+117 RFHRGQIVKGKNKA

-145 TSISYL
+145 TTISYL
-151 SENTMQADARAFA
+151 SENAMQADARAFG
-164 KLMEHIGAYD
+164 KMMQHVCEYD
-174 GEHGTVITV
+174 EAEGTVITV

-203 AAFAENVP
+203 AAFAGEVP
-211 QEFVTYMKEHTEYME
+211 QEFASYMRSHTAYME

-235 GAMSGSWREVFGAVA
+235 GAEKGSWSEVFGAAA
-250 EELFSAYH
+250 EEIFSAYH
-258 IASYVEYVAKAGK
+258 VASFVEYVAKAGK
-271 EVYDLPMA
+271 DAYDLPMT
-279 VNCWLDKEADH
+279 VNCWLDKAADT

-332 FVKSGTN
+332 FVKGGTN

-383 QGFLFGMDV
+383 QGYLFGMDV

-408 LGNLLREAMP
+408 LGKILREAMP
-418 LIAERYGTKELQ
+418 LLAERYGTTDLQ
-430 AVSAEHE
+430 AVCAER
-437 TEAKAALH
+437 EAEKKKSLG
-445 LPEDMNPMQRMM
+445 LPEDMNPMERMM
-457 AEAAASTKMIFGD
+457 AEAAATTKMIFGD
-470 LGVTANFGSMMRQRN
+470 LGVSAGFGGMMRPRN
-485 DGALLIFQ
+485 DGVLLVCR
-493 TGENEV
+493 TKENEV
-499 CMIGEQCDISL
+499 YMIGEQCDIQL
-510 FSADTDKT
+510 FSADSEKT
-518 NLDILLLEEGTFEKG
+518 NLDILRVEEGTFENG
-533 AFIPG
+533 AFVPG
-538 RRFNGDESAQL
+538 RRFNGDEAAQL
-549 KLEKPGALRLRWFT
+549 KLDKPGVLRLQWFT

>member
-1 MMQRPCIAEK
+1 MERPCIAEK
-11 GSKRVLLVDGKP
+11 GNQKVLLVDGKP
-23 FIMLAGEVH
+23 FIMLAGEIH

-39 AYMEHIWDTAD
+39 AYMEQIWKIAD
-50 ALGMNSLLLPVTW
+50 DLGMNSLLLPVTW
-63 EIIEPVEGEFHF
+63 EMVEPVEGEFHF
-75 EVVDQLIDQARA
+75 EVLDQLIDQAREYG
-87 HNMRI
+87 MKI
-92 GVLWFGSFKNAECM
+92 GILWFGSFKNAECM
-106 YVPEWVKRDTE
+106 YAPEWVKRDLE
-117 RFHRAQIVKGKNKA
+117 RFHRGQIVKGKNKA

-145 TSISYL
+145 TTISYL
-151 SENTMQADARAFA
+151 SENAMQADARAFGR
-164 KLMEHIGAYD
+164 MMQHVCEYD
-174 GEHGTVITV
+174 EAEGTVITV

-203 AAFAENVP
+203 AAFAGEVP
-211 QEFVTYMKEHTEYME
+211 QEFASYMRSHTEYME

-235 GAMSGSWREVFGAVA
+235 GAEKGSWSEVFGAAA
-250 EELFSAYH
+250 EEIFSAYH
-258 IASYVEYVAKAGK
+258 VASFVECVAKAGK
-271 EVYDLPMA
+271 DAYDLPMT
-279 VNCWLDKEADH
+279 VNCWLDKAADT

-332 FVKSGTN
+332 FVKGGTN

-383 QGFLFGMDV
+383 QGYLFGMDV

-408 LGNLLREAMP
+408 LGKILREAMP
-418 LIAERYGTKELQ
+418 LLAERYGTTDLQ
-430 AVSAEHE
+430 AVCAER
-437 TEAKAALH
+437 EAEKKKSLG
-445 LPEDMNPMQRMM
+445 LPENMNPMERLM
-457 AEAAASTKMIFGD
+457 AEAAATTKMIFGD
-470 LGVTANFGSMMRQRN
+470 LGVSAGFGGMMRPRN
-485 DGALLIFQ
+485 DGVLLVCR
-493 TGENEV
+493 TKENEV
-499 CMIGEQCDISL
+499 YMIGEQCDIQL
-510 FSADTDKT
+510 FSADSEKT
-518 NLDILLLEEGTFEKG
+518 NLDILRVEEGTFEHG
-533 AFIPG
+533 AFVPG
-538 RRFNGDESAQL
+538 RRFNGDEAAQL
-549 KLEKPGALRLRWFT
+549 KLDKPGVLRLQWFT

>member
-1 MMQRPCIAEK
+1 MERPCITEK
-11 GSKRVLLVDGKP
+11 GDQKVLLVDGKP

-39 AYMEHIWDTAD
+39 AYMEQIWKIAEE
-50 ALGMNSLLLPVTW
+50 LGMNSLLLPVTW
-63 EIIEPVEGEFHF
+63 EMVELVEGEFHF
-75 EVVDQLIDQARA
+75 EILDQLIDQARE
-87 HNMRI
+87 HGMKI
-92 GVLWFGSFKNAECM
+92 GLLWFGSFKNAECM
-106 YVPEWVKRDTE
+106 YAPEWVKRDLE
-117 RFHRAQIVKGKNKA
+117 RFHRGQIVKGKNKA
-131 GRRVSPTLPVTIPY
+131 GRKVSPTLPVTIPY
-145 TSISYL
+145 TTISYL
-151 SENTMQADARAFA
+151 SENAMQADARAFG
-164 KLMEHIGAYD
+164 KMMQHVREYDEAY
-174 GEHGTVITV
+174 GTVITV

-203 AAFAENVP
+203 AAFAGEVP
-211 QEFVTYMKEHTEYME
+211 QEFASYMRSHTEYME

-235 GAMSGSWREVFGAVA
+235 GAEKSSWSEVFGAVA
-250 EELFSAYH
+250 EEIFSAYH
-258 IASYVEYVAKAGK
+258 VASFVEYVAKAGK
-271 EVYDLPMA
+271 DAYNLPMT
-279 VNCWLDKEADH
+279 VNCWLDKAADT

-383 QGFLFGMDV
+383 QGYLFGMDV

-408 LGNLLREAMP
+408 LGKILREAMP
-418 LIAERYGTKELQ
+418 LLAERYGTTDLQ
-430 AVSAEHE
+430 AVCAER
-437 TEAKAALH
+437 EAEKKKSLG
-445 LPEDMNPMQRMM
+445 LPEDMNPMERML
-457 AEAAASTKMIFGD
+457 AEAAAATKMIFGD
-470 LGVTANFGSMMRQRN
+470 LGVSVGFGGMMRPRN
-485 DGALLIFQ
+485 DGALLVCR
-493 TGENEV
+493 TKENEV
-499 CMIGEQCDISL
+499 YMIGEQCDIQL
-510 FSADTDKT
+510 FSTDSEKT
-518 NLDILLLEEGTFEKG
+518 NLDILRLEEGTFENG
-533 AFIPG
+533 VFVPG
-538 RRFNGDESAQL
+538 RRFNGDEAAQL
-549 KLEKPGALRLRWFT
+549 KLDKPGVLRLQWFT

>member
-1 MMQRPCIAEK
+1 MERPCITEK
-11 GSKRVLLVDGKP
+11 GDQKVLLVDGKP

-39 AYMEHIWDTAD
+39 AYMEQIWKIAD
-50 ALGMNSLLLPVTW
+50 DLGMNSLLLPVTW
-63 EIIEPVEGEFHF
+63 EMVEPVEGEFHF
-75 EVVDQLIDQARA
+75 EILDQLIDQARE
-87 HNMRI
+87 HGMKI
-92 GVLWFGSFKNAECM
+92 GLLWFGSFKNAECM
-106 YVPEWVKRDTE
+106 YAPEWVKRDLE
-117 RFHRAQIVKGKNKA
+117 RFHRGQIVKGKNKA
-131 GRRVSPTLPVTIPY
+131 GRKVSPTLPVTIPY
-145 TSISYL
+145 TTISYL
-151 SENTMQADARAFA
+151 SENAMQADARAFG
-164 KLMEHIGAYD
+164 KMMQHVREYDEAY
-174 GEHGTVITV
+174 GTVITV

-203 AAFAENVP
+203 AAFAGEVP
-211 QEFVTYMKEHTEYME
+211 QEFASYMRSHTEYME

-235 GAMSGSWREVFGAVA
+235 GAEKSSWSEVFGAVA
-250 EELFSAYH
+250 EEIFSAYH
-258 IASYVEYVAKAGK
+258 VASFVEYVAKAGK
-271 EVYDLPMA
+271 DAYNLPMT
-279 VNCWLDKEADH
+279 VNCWLDKAADT

-383 QGFLFGMDV
+383 QGYLFGMDV

-408 LGNLLREAMP
+408 LGKILREAMP
-418 LIAERYGTKELQ
+418 LLAERYGTTDLQ
-430 AVSAEHE
+430 AVCAER
-437 TEAKAALH
+437 EAEKKKSLG
-445 LPEDMNPMQRMM
+445 LPEDMNPMERML
-457 AEAAASTKMIFGD
+457 AEAAAATKMIFGD
-470 LGVTANFGSMMRQRN
+470 LGVSVGFGGMMRPRN
-485 DGALLIFQ
+485 DGALLVCR
-493 TGENEV
+493 TKENEV
-499 CMIGEQCDISL
+499 YMIGEQCDIQL
-510 FSADTDKT
+510 FSTDSEKT
-518 NLDILLLEEGTFEKG
+518 NLDILRLEEGTFENG
-533 AFIPG
+533 VFVPG
-538 RRFNGDESAQL
+538 RRFNGDEAAQL
-549 KLEKPGALRLRWFT
+549 KLDKPGVLRLQWFT

>member
-1 MMQRPCIAEK
+1 MERPCITEK
-11 GSKRVLLVDGKP
+11 GNQKVLLVDGKP

-39 AYMEHIWDTAD
+39 AYMEQIWKIAEE
-50 ALGMNSLLLPVTW
+50 LGMNSLLLPVTW
-63 EIIEPVEGEFHF
+63 EMVEPVEGEFHF
-75 EVVDQLIDQARA
+75 EILDQLIDQARE
-87 HNMRI
+87 HGMKI
-92 GVLWFGSFKNAECM
+92 GLLWFGSFKNAECM
-106 YVPEWVKRDTE
+106 YAPEWVKRDLE
-117 RFHRAQIVKGKNKA
+117 RFHRGQIVKGKNKA

-145 TSISYL
+145 TTISYL
-151 SENTMQADARAFA
+151 SENAMQADARAFG
-164 KLMEHIGAYD
+164 KMMQHVREYDEAY
-174 GEHGTVITV
+174 GTVITV

-203 AAFAENVP
+203 AAFAGEVP
-211 QEFVTYMKEHTEYME
+211 QEFASYMRSHTEYME

-235 GAMSGSWREVFGAVA
+235 GAEKGSWSEVFGAVA
-250 EELFSAYH
+250 EEIFSAYH
-258 IASYVEYVAKAGK
+258 VASFVEYVAKAGK
-271 EVYDLPMA
+271 DVYDLPMA
-279 VNCWLDKEADH
+279 VNCWLDKAADT

-383 QGFLFGMDV
+383 QGYLFGMDV

-408 LGNLLREAMP
+408 LGKILREAMP
-418 LIAERYGTKELQ
+418 LLAERYGTTDLQ
-430 AVSAEHE
+430 AVCAER
-437 TEAKAALH
+437 EAEKKKSLG
-445 LPEDMNPMQRMM
+445 LPEDMNPMERML
-457 AEAAASTKMIFGD
+457 AEAAAATKMIFGD
-470 LGVTANFGSMMRQRN
+470 LGVSVGFGGMMRPRN
-485 DGALLIFQ
+485 DGALLVCR
-493 TGENEV
+493 TKENEV
-499 CMIGEQCDISL
+499 YMIGEQCDIQL
-510 FSADTDKT
+510 FSADSEKT
-518 NLDILLLEEGTFEKG
+518 NLDILRLEEGTFENG
-533 AFIPG
+533 VFVPG
-538 RRFNGDESAQL
+538 RRFNGDEAAQL
-549 KLEKPGALRLRWFT
+549 KLDKPGVLRLQWFT